1 MHDARALARARAC
14 ARGCAEMH
22 DSSTWRDFGM
32 SNSSRSSSLI
42 DPSHMIRIKT
52 GFKVEHPIQIL
63 IIWGRNKS
71 MSFIELV
78 DSIESSLGFP
88 VQRFHELCST
98 RVTRVYELAR
108 GRVDSRGCAGRA
120 DVQGFSRWLAQGLF
134 LGSRSFLDSVG
145 GSSKV
150 AYGRN
155 LKRPLFGYASRR
167 SLGVFLSS

>member
-1 MHDARALARARAC
+1 M
-14 ARGCAEMH
+14 
-22 DSSTWRDFGM
+22 
-32 SNSSRSSSLI
+32 
-42 DPSHMIRIKT
+42 
-52 GFKVEHPIQIL
+52 
-63 IIWGRNKS
+63 
-71 MSFIELV
+71 V

-108 GRVDSRGCAGRA
+108 GRVDSRGFAGRA

-167 SLGVFLSS
+167 SLGVFLPSEYKIPFARLCESATQAKVTDRRKCEG

>member
-1 MHDARALARARAC
+1 
-14 ARGCAEMH
+14 
-22 DSSTWRDFGM
+22 
-32 SNSSRSSSLI
+32 
-42 DPSHMIRIKT
+42 
-52 GFKVEHPIQIL
+52 
-63 IIWGRNKS
+63 

-108 GRVDSRGCAGRA
+108 GRVDSRGFAGRA

-150 AYGRN
+150 AYRGDGRI

-167 SLGVFLSS
+167 SLGVFLPS

>member
-1 MHDARALARARAC
+1 
-14 ARGCAEMH
+14 
-22 DSSTWRDFGM
+22 
-32 SNSSRSSSLI
+32 
-42 DPSHMIRIKT
+42 
-52 GFKVEHPIQIL
+52 
-63 IIWGRNKS
+63 

-88 VQRFHELCST
+88 VQRFRELCST

-108 GRVDSRGCAGRA
+108 GRVDSRGFAGRA

-150 AYGRN
+150 AYGRD
-155 LKRPLFGYASRR
+155 LKTAGVRLRFSALSRRFPFELIQDSFCPLASRR
-167 SLGVFLSS
+167 SRLLENGRGVVTCWPQANM